1 LVLRD
6 FLGKSSNLVPELQRQ
21 YEALVDELDKE
32 HKEIAEIQNSDED
45 YLNELKSSIAEQEFV
60 PPMIAPSSLTLLTD
74 WKLKI

>member
-1 LVLRD
+1 LILRD
-6 FLGKSSNLVPELQRQ
+6 FLGRSSNLVPELQCQ

-60 PPMIAPSSLTLLTD
+60 SPMAAFSSLTFSQ
-74 WKLKI
+74 IGN